1 VKGRSWANSKRVR
14 IDTEEGKVIP
24 MPSPFPG
31 MDPYLENPVL
41 WPGVHQGLVTYIRA
55 ALNAVLPPGYVA
67 DIGERVYI
75 VQPERSVYP
84 DVVVL
89 ERPLTKAQPEQGAG
103 GIATAVA
110 CDPPLVL
117 TYEPVEIREVF
128 VEILLVG
135 EESRVVTVIEVLSY
149 SNKTPGHDGRKLYLT
164 KQQEILKSQTHL
176 IEIDLLRTGE
186 HTAAVSRE
194 ELLKRCKWDY
204 LVCLHRGG
212 QGNRF
217 EVWPITIRQRLPRIL
232 VPLAEGDPDVVLDL
246 QAVFNR
252 CYDEGAYARRIDYHR
267 DPPIPLEG
275 EDAEWADKLLREK
288 GLRG

>member
-1 VKGRSWANSKRVR
+1 LNLNAMRVR
-14 IDTEEGKVIP
+14 IDGEERKVIL

-89 ERPLTKAQPEQGAG
+89 EQPLTQTGRGSGGA
-103 GIATAVA
+103 ATAVA
-110 CDPPLVL
+110 SDPPLVL

-128 VEILLVG
+128 VEILPVG

-149 SNKTPGHDGRKLYLT
+149 SNKTPGHEGRKLYLT
-164 KQQEILKSQTHL
+164 KQREILESQTHL
-176 IEIDLLRTGE
+176 LEIDLLRTGE
-186 HTAAVSRE
+186 HTVAVSRE
-194 ELLKRCKWDY
+194 QLLKKCRWDY

-212 QGNRF
+212 HGNRF

-232 VPLAEGDPDVVLDL
+232 VPLADGDPDVVLDL
-246 QAVFNR
+246 QAVFDR
-252 CYDEGAYARRIDYHR
+252 CYDEGAYARRIDYRR

>member
-1 VKGRSWANSKRVR
+1 
-14 IDTEEGKVIP
+14 

-41 WPGVHQGLVTYIRA
+41 WPGVHQGLITYIRA
-55 ALNAVLPPGYVA
+55 ALNAVLPPRYVA

-89 ERPLTKAQPEQGAG
+89 EHPITQPQTEQGSRG
-103 GIATAVA
+103 TTTAVA
-110 CDPPLVL
+110 IASDPPLVL

-128 VEILLVG
+128 VEILPVG

-149 SNKTPGHDGRKLYLT
+149 SDKTPGHEGRKLYLT

-186 HTAAVSRE
+186 NTVAVSRE
-194 ELLKRCKWDY
+194 QLLKKCKWDY

-212 QGNRF
+212 EGNRF
-217 EVWPITIRQRLPRIL
+217 EVWPITVRQRLPRIH
-232 VPLAEGDPDVVLDL
+232 VPLADGDPDVVLDL
-246 QAVFNR
+246 QAVFDR
-252 CYDEGAYARRIDYHR
+252 CYDEGAYARRIDYRR